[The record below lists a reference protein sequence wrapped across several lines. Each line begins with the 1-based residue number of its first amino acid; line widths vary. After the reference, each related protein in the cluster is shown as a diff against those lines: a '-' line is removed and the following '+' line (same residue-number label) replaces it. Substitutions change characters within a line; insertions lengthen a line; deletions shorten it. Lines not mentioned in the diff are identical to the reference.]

1 MRRYKDF
8 FAVFRKILV
17 FLSTSICLSVS
28 LDSPELCNGGSQLG
42 FSHTYEELEKSLHVA
57 RDLKLRVTGLTIV
70 KNSNWNNVTVEDV
83 FAQAKRVLVL
93 ADSLGFQIESLTI
106 PEIIKD
112 PSLESLMENLR
123 MIHESTPNYLADHW
137 PLKLF
142 LETNDSLTTAAL
154 TIFMTVQA
162 VRRIKIPGGV
172 EEKVQYFVDD
182 GQHNSFRKVPRT
194 VRHSQVHFIRR
205 NTLQIVESDEL
216 FRTEVFG
223 PSCDGNDIVLADFLM
238 PELGI
243 GDLIYLTN
251 VGSDTLAMRTNFNGF
266 QNCNPHYFMQKCDA
280 GATADKQQNV
290 ERF

>member
-1 MRRYKDF
+1 M
-8 FAVFRKILV
+8 
-17 FLSTSICLSVS
+17 S
-28 LDSPELCNGGSQLG
+28 LDSPDLCNGGSQLG
-42 FSHTYEELEKSLHVA
+42 FSHTYEELEKSLHLA

-83 FAQAKRVLVL
+83 FAQAGRVLAL
-93 ADSLGFQIESLTI
+93 AHSLGFRIKSLMI

-112 PSLESLMENLR
+112 PSMESLLENLR
-123 MIHESTPNYLADHW
+123 MVEEIFPSFLADHW
-137 PLKLF
+137 PIKLY

-162 VRRIKIPGGV
+162 VRRIKITGGV

-205 NTLQIVESDEL
+205 NTLKILESAQL

-223 PSCDGNDIVLADFLM
+223 PSCDGNDIVVADFLM
-238 PELGI
+238 PELAI

-266 QNCNPHYFMQKCDA
+266 QNCNSHYFMQRCDA
-280 GATADKQQNV
+280 GVTADKQQNV